1 MGCDIHSF
9 AEVRRDGKW
18 KQSGA
23 VFPLDD
29 FGQKWEKR
37 SHTEHPFDWRS
48 YGLFGFLANVRNYS
62 CVPCIQ
68 EPTYE
73 LPLDVS
79 DKVRDEFED
88 SDWHTINVLTL
99 KQLLDFDYDQTF
111 WDRRVTKEVRPG
123 FFDGAALAEEGE
135 GKTRTLRDFL
145 GPDFFRDLDA
155 LNSLSD
161 PESVRIVF
169 AFDN

>member
-18 KQSGA
+18 EQSRA
-23 VFPLDD
+23 VFPLDE
-29 FGQKWEKR
+29 FGQEWEKR
-37 SHTEHPFDWRS
+37 SHTAHPFDWRS

-73 LPLDVS
+73 LPLDIS
-79 DKVRDEFED
+79 DKVREEFED
-88 SDWHTINVLTL
+88 SDWHSFNSLTL
-99 KQLLDFDYDQTF
+99 KKLLDFDYDQTF

-123 FFDGAALAEEGE
+123 CFDGAALAEEGE
-135 GKTRTLRDFL
+135 GKIRTFRNFL
-145 GPDFFRDLDA
+145 GPDFFRDLDV
-155 LNSLSD
+155 LKSLGD
-161 PESVRIVF
+161 PENVRIIF

>member
-18 KQSGA
+18 ERSGA
-23 VFPLDD
+23 VFQLDE
-29 FGQKWEKR
+29 FGQEWEKR
-37 SHTEHPFDWRS
+37 SHTEHPFDWHS
-48 YGLFGFLANVRNYS
+48 YGLFGFLADVRNYS

-68 EPTYE
+68 EPTHE

-79 DKVRDEFED
+79 DKVREEFED
-88 SDWHTINVLTL
+88 GDWHTISVLTL

-123 FFDGAALAEEGE
+123 FFDRAALAE
-135 GKTRTLRDFL
+135 
-145 GPDFFRDLDA
+145 
-155 LNSLSD
+155 
-161 PESVRIVF
+161 
-169 AFDN
+169 